1 VTLTMILAVL
11 IIAAAVGYLIRGYDV
26 RLVLFTAGLA
36 LCSVPVRD
44 PKSGHWSFDPLRVFD
59 AFRSSMVDIDYVPPI
74 CTAMAFSSVLAAAGC
89 DREMVRL
96 LMKPLRKV
104 KWALLPGG
112 CIVGFLTN
120 SAITSQTGSAAAV
133 GPILVPILV
142 AAGIPPAVA
151 GACLVLGCSG
161 GGNLLNIAEPDFL
174 AIKRNVSIPPNHL
187 VKSEEVLRAMAP
199 AEIASFA
206 VAVLVFTIVF
216 RQKRAEQP
224 APDLQPVAQEPPIDL
239 VKALLPPLPVVLLM
253 ALMPKIE
260 MQPWLWIN
268 ARYKDGL
275 PVSHA
280 MIFCTILAFLINRK
294 EISAQ
299 ARTFFDGMGKAY
311 ANIIS
316 LIITGRCFIAGI
328 TAVKMIDELVGVI
341 KGQGWWGKL
350 ATEASPWAMAVLSG
364 SGIAPCISFCDA
376 VLPTIA
382 KADQAGAMNLGVLAA
397 VASQFGRSMSPVAA
411 VVMFSSTLVKV
422 SPIEIVKR
430 TGPPLLVGGAVLLI
444 LIMIR

>member
-1 VTLTMILAVL
+1 MTWTM
-11 IIAAAVGYLIRGYDV
+11 AAAVVIIGVAIFFLVRGFDV
-26 RLVLFTAGLA
+26 RLVLFSAGLA
-36 LCSVPVRD
+36 LCSIAL
-44 PKSGHWSFDPLRVFD
+44 DPLRVFD
-59 AFRSSMVDIDYVPPI
+59 AFLSSMVDVSYVGPI

-89 DREMVRL
+89 DKEMVRL
-96 LMKPLRKV
+96 LMKPLKKL
-104 KWALLPGG
+104 KWALIPGG

-120 SAITSQTGSAAAV
+120 SAITSQTGAAAAV
-133 GPILVPILV
+133 GPILVPILL
-142 AAGIPPAVA
+142 AAGFPPAVA

-161 GGNLLNIAEPDFL
+161 GGNLLNVAEPDFL
-174 AIKRNVSIPPNHL
+174 AIKRNAGVPQ
-187 VKSEEVLRAMAP
+187 EAVLRAMVLP
-199 AEIASFA
+199 EVLPFA
-206 VAVLVFTIVF
+206 VAVAVFTIVF
-216 RQKRAEQP
+216 RQRSAEQP
-224 APDLQPVAQEPPIDL
+224 AEVAAAPTAEEPPINL
-239 VKALLPPLPVVLLM
+239 VKALLPPLPVVMLM
-253 ALMPKIE
+253 ALMPKIHA
-260 MQPWLWIN
+260 QPWLFLN

-328 TAVKMIDELVGVI
+328 TAVKMIDVLVTVI
-341 KGQGWWGKL
+341 KGQGFWGKL
-350 ATEASPWAMAVLSG
+350 ATETAPWSMAVLSG

-382 KADQAGAMNLGVLAA
+382 KTDPTGAMNLGVLAA
-397 VASQFGRSMSPVAA
+397 VASQFGRTMSPVAA

-422 SPIEIVKR
+422 SPLEIVKR
-430 TGPPLLVGGAVLLI
+430 TGPPLLVGGVVLLV
-444 LIMIR
+444 MMMFR